1 MSLIHLTSTLLSAAK
16 VITLLILFAPDVDE
30 DDIQE
35 KLSRYFGDGNSS
47 GSDFETEMKKDKKV
61 KKQEE
66 SPSSS
71 SSSPSSSSGE
81 DENEEE
87 RRRSELLF
95 SRKFL

>member
-16 VITLLILFAPDVDE
+16 DTTLLTLIAPDVDE

-71 SSSPSSSSGE
+71 SGE

-87 RRRSELLF
+87 RPRSEFHF

>member
-16 VITLLILFAPDVDE
+16 VITLLILFAPDVDD

-61 KKQEE
+61 KKQE
-66 SPSSS
+66 
-71 SSSPSSSSGE
+71 SSPSSSSGE